1 MHYSPQPLFKYTGSK
16 KKMFA
21 KFEPFFSGAEKE
33 GFKTFVDLFGG
44 TGIVSVW
51 IHKNYPDKRIILNEY
66 NPDIYDIYHE
76 IKFNYDNF
84 LEGVLALE
92 AQYISLSSV
101 EERKEFYLKQ
111 RDFYHDSYEDL
122 QIDLRTQIL
131 FFMLC
136 TNFNG
141 IWQPKSSTG
150 IYYTPFGHG
159 KEKLRVFNRDAM
171 KDFKEMVDIAE
182 IYNLSYEQ
190 VPVPKDDK
198 CFIFADPPYLK
209 SYTRY
214 DKRAE
219 TFGIS
224 ETTSL
229 SQMLINNRLKSN
241 IVALCNKSH
250 PLLSLLFENR
260 QGFRIEHFDVKYTA
274 ASKDKAGAKA
284 TEVLIHNIDPTFI
297 NPQPSGC

>member
-1 MHYSPQPLFKYTGSK
+1 MLYTPKPLFKYTGSK
-16 KKMFA
+16 RKMLT
-21 KFEPFFSGAEKE
+21 KFEPFFCGAEKE
-33 GFKTFVDLFGG
+33 GFETFVDLFGG

-51 IHKNYPDKRIILNEY
+51 IHKNYPDKKIILNEY

-84 LEGVLALE
+84 LEGILALE
-92 AQYISLSSV
+92 EQYLSLPSV
-101 EERKEFYLKQ
+101 GERKKFYLKQ

-150 IYYTPFGHG
+150 IYYTPFGNG
-159 KEKLRVFNRDAM
+159 KEKNGIFSRNALE
-171 KDFKEMVDIAE
+171 DFKSMVDAAE
-182 IYNLSYEQ
+182 IYNLSYEL
-190 VPVPKDDK
+190 VPTPEGK
-198 CFIFADPPYLK
+198 CFIFADPPYLD

-214 DKRAE
+214 DKRA
-219 TFGIS
+219 TKFDIS
-224 ETTSL
+224 ETTLL
-229 SQMLINNRLKSN
+229 SQMLINNHLKGN
-241 IVALCNKSH
+241 IVALCNKDH
-250 PLLSLLFENR
+250 QLFNILFENTQSFHTDR
-260 QGFRIEHFDVKYTA
+260 FNVKYTA

-284 TEVLIHNIDPTFI
+284 TEVLIHNIDPIFY
-297 NPQPSGC
+297 

>member
-1 MHYSPQPLFKYTGSK
+1 MHNPQPLFKYTGSK

-33 GFKTFVDLFGG
+33 GFETFVDLFGG
-44 TGIVSVW
+44 TGVVSVW
-51 IHKNYPDKRIILNEY
+51 MHENYPNKRIILNEY

-76 IKFNYDNF
+76 IKFNYANF
-84 LEGVLALE
+84 LKGVLALE
-92 AQYISLSSV
+92 AQYMSLPSV
-101 EERKEFYLKQ
+101 DERKKFYLKQ
-111 RDFYHDSYEDL
+111 RDFYHDSYKNL
-122 QIDLRTQIL
+122 QVDLRTQIL
-131 FFMLC
+131 FFMMC

-150 IYYTPFGHG
+150 IYYTPFGNG
-159 KEKLRVFNRDAM
+159 NEKLGIFNRKAL
-171 KDFKEMVDIAE
+171 KDFKSMVDAAE
-182 IYNLSYEQ
+182 IYNLSYEF
-190 VPVPKDDK
+190 VPVPDSK

-214 DKRAE
+214 DKRAA

-229 SQMLINNRLKSN
+229 SQMLINNHLKGN

-250 PLLSLLFENR
+250 PLLSLLFANR
-260 QGFRIEHFDVKYTA
+260 WGFSTERFNVKYTA
-274 ASKDKAGAKA
+274 ASKDGAGAKA

-297 NPQPSGC
+297 DPQPNGC